1 MFDVKHIKGKEN
13 VCADAL
19 SRHEYPEYNF
29 EDDKLEDEPKS
40 WKSPDVLQLQ
50 QQDTEFTEVHLFY
63 DRDQNTVVA
72 AIEET
77 VENQL
82 IAQKPDL
89 SMLQQQCPD
98 FRDIYNYL
106 NKGTLP
112 DEPKLA
118 RKITIESQQYSFIN
132 GI

>member
-1 MFDVKHIKGKEN
+1 M
-13 VCADAL
+13 
-19 SRHEYPEYNF
+19 
-29 EDDKLEDEPKS
+29 
-40 WKSPDVLQLQ
+40 Q

-82 IAQKPDL
+82 IVQNPDL
-89 SMLQQQCPD
+89 SILQQQCPD

-118 RKITIESQQYSFIN
+118 RKITIE
-132 GI
+132 